1 MSPTRALL
9 PQDFLVAY
17 SDVLPGLRRFNTQ
30 GQLTTGIKASINTLA
45 SPVLA
50 PGWVLQLAQLQLA
63 VPQVC
68 WLRWFGTWIGTCG
81 SCHRC
86 V

>member
-1 MSPTRALL
+1 MSRAKALL

-17 SDVLPGLRRFNTQ
+17 SDALPGLRRFNTQ
-30 GQLTTGIKASINTLA
+30 GQLTTGIKASISTLA

-68 WLRWFGTWIGTCG
+68 VVGWRLEAHVC
-81 SCHRC
+81 CC
-86 V
+86 C

>member
-17 SDVLPGLRRFNTQ
+17 SDVLPGLRRFDTQ
-30 GQLTTGIKASINTLA
+30 GQLTTNAKASISTLA

-68 WLRWFGTWIGTCG
+68 WLHGAWGTRRHVAVSW
-81 SCHRC
+81 
-86 V
+86 